1 MIKKLPP
8 DYCRSTVKGG
18 IFNPNAEFF
27 FHLLN
32 LWIQL
37 KTRYLGKLIN
47 QFHLT
52 LNGEIA
58 WLRVSTEALFLLT
71 VSVILFDASSRVVA
85 ASLHS
90 VRFFSTL
97 EFRFTRSLQIEEAEV
112 VTSTIYSASDFTILE
127 LFLMS
132 SSAVKIS

>member
-1 MIKKLPP
+1 MIKKTPAGLWQECCKRRNE
-8 DYCRSTVKGG
+8 YSTQM
-18 IFNPNAEFF
+18 PSF
-27 FHLLN
+27 FHLFN

-37 KTRYLGKLIN
+37 KARYLDKLIN
-47 QFHLT
+47 QFHIT

-71 VSVILFDASSRVVA
+71 VSVILFDAASRVVA

-97 EFRFTRSLQIEEAEV
+97 EFRFTRSLQIDEAEV
-112 VTSTIYSASDFTILE
+112 VTSTIFSASDFTILE
-127 LFLMS
+127 LFLCRQ
-132 SSAVKIS
+132 AQ